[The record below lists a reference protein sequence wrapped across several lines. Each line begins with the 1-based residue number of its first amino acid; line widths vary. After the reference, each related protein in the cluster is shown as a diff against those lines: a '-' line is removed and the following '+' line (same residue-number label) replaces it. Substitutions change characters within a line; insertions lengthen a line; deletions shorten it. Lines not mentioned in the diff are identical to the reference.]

1 MTKFWELFAESVI
14 LQALLALMFGGT
26 VCYMY
31 LAGMDVPDT
40 LIALLSAIVGFYF
53 GGKTQVAAAK
63 MVKPPEGS

>member
-1 MTKFWELFAESVI
+1 MI

-31 LAGMDVPDT
+31 LTGMEVPDT

-53 GGKTQVAAAK
+53 GGKTQVEARK
-63 MVKPPEGS
+63 LVK

>member
-14 LQALLALMFGGT
+14 LQAILALMFGGT

-31 LAGMDVPDT
+31 LTGMEVPDT

-53 GGKTQVAAAK
+53 GGKVQIAAIKASK
-63 MVKPPEGS
+63 R

>member
-1 MTKFWELFAESVI
+1 MAKFWELFAESVI

-31 LAGMDVPDT
+31 LTGMEVPDT

-53 GGKTQVAAAK
+53 GGKSQMIASK
-63 MVKPPEGS
+63 KLQ

>member
-14 LQALLALMFGGT
+14 LQAVLALMFGGT

-31 LAGMDVPDT
+31 LVGAEVPET
-40 LIALLSAIVGFYF
+40 LLTLLGLIIGFYF

-63 MVKPPEGS
+63 MVK

>member
-1 MTKFWELFAESVI
+1 MSKFWELFAESVI

-31 LAGMDVPDT
+31 LAGMEVPDT

-53 GGKTQVAAAK
+53 GGKTQVEARK
-63 MVKPPEGS
+63 LVK

>member
-14 LQALLALMFGGT
+14 LQAILALMFGGT

-31 LAGMDVPDT
+31 LTGMEVPDT

-53 GGKTQVAAAK
+53 GGKVQIAAIKA
-63 MVKPPEGS
+63 SRR

>member
-1 MTKFWELFAESVI
+1 MSKFWELFAESVI

-31 LAGMDVPDT
+31 LAGMEVPDT

-53 GGKTQVAAAK
+53 GGKTQIAAAK
-63 MVKPPEGS
+63 KAGK